1 MNKFLL
7 INALLGAALCATA
20 QAPAPTQPRPWAVG
34 VEASS
39 YLAGTAPAQ
48 PRLRVQPGLFAR
60 YQPGRLGGRAGLDFG
75 QQTTDPNPTNCA
87 DCLTGRTT
95 ARTLAL
101 RLGGQYAV
109 LPQLPWLYT
118 FLDVAYYHTRAEG
131 RYTGGFCGCL
141 DYSTTQTTRTL
152 GASAGMGASFRM
164 ISRIY
169 VGSELYY
176 EGFVGRSS
184 SLTTDNRFGSE
195 SNSSGPVR
203 GHAPAVRLQAG
214 VTF

>member
-1 MNKFLL
+1 MSKFLL
-7 INALLGAALCATA
+7 TTALLGVALSATA
-20 QAPAPTQPRPWAVG
+20 QAPALAPTPSWAVG
-34 VEASS
+34 VEASR
-39 YLAGTAPAQ
+39 YLAGTVPDQA
-48 PRLRVQPGLFAR
+48 RVQVLPGLFVR
-60 YQPGRLGGRAGLDFG
+60 YQPNRLGGWAGLDFG
-75 QQTTDPNPTNCA
+75 QQTTDPNPANCA
-87 DCLTGRTT
+87 DCLTGLTT

-118 FLDVAYYHTRAEG
+118 LLDVAYHHTRAGG

-141 DYSTTQTTRTL
+141 DNSTTQTTRTL
-152 GASAGMGASFRM
+152 GASAGIGASFRLVC
-164 ISRIY
+164 RIY

-176 EGFVGRSS
+176 AGFVGRTS
-184 SLTTDNRFGSE
+184 SLTIDNRFGSE
-195 SNSSGPVR
+195 SNSSGPAR

>member
-1 MNKFLL
+1 MSKFLL
-7 INALLGAALCATA
+7 TTALLGVALSATA
-20 QAPAPTQPRPWAVG
+20 QAPALAPTPSWAVG
-34 VEASS
+34 VEASR
-39 YLAGTAPAQ
+39 YLAGTVPAQ
-48 PRLRVQPGLFAR
+48 ARLRVQPGLFAR

-152 GASAGMGASFRM
+152 GASFRM

>member
-1 MNKFLL
+1 MSKFLL
-7 INALLGAALCATA
+7 TTALLGVALCATA
-20 QAPAPTQPRPWAVG
+20 QAPAPTQPRPWTVG

-48 PRLRVQPGLFAR
+48 PRLRVQPGLFVR

-75 QQTTDPNPTNCA
+75 QQTTDPNPTSCA
-87 DCLTGRTT
+87 DCLTGLTT

-118 FLDVAYYHTRAEG
+118 FLDVAYHHTKAEG

-141 DYSTTQTTRTL
+141 DFTTTQTTRTV
-152 GASAGMGASFRM
+152 GASAGIGASFRV

-176 EGFVGRSS
+176 EGFVGRRS
-184 SLTTDNRFGSE
+184 SLTTDNHLGGQSTY
-195 SNSSGPVR
+195 NTPTW
-203 GHAPAVRLQAG
+203 GHAPAVRLQAA
-214 VTF
+214 VAF